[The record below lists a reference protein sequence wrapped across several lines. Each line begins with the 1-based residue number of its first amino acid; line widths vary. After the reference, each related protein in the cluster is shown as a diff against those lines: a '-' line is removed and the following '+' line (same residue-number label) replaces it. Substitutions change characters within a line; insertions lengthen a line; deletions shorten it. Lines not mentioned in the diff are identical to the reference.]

1 MEIKN
6 KIIIFLLLLSI
17 ITCSVKN
24 QYNFT
29 LQNTQSIKLNKIINE
44 YYFNIPIQYIIDRQI
59 SNFKF
64 INCYVLIGDY
74 KIIFE
79 NDDLDIFIF
88 VNINSDEFG
97 NIDEASDQIYLER
110 NGEIII
116 SKMNET
122 LSGNSYLKYD
132 IFIERVLS
140 HIDIENIL
148 LEYKK
153 NNINSILYL
162 EYEITIDNET
172 IKSTIFDNFEIS
184 VK

>member
-1 MEIKN
+1 M
-6 KIIIFLLLLSI
+6 
-17 ITCSVKN
+17 
-24 QYNFT
+24 
-29 LQNTQSIKLNKIINE
+29 
-44 YYFNIPIQYIIDRQI
+44 
-59 SNFKF
+59 
-64 INCYVLIGDY
+64 
-74 KIIFE
+74 
-79 NDDLDIFIF
+79 
-88 VNINSDEFG
+88 
-97 NIDEASDQIYLER
+97 ER